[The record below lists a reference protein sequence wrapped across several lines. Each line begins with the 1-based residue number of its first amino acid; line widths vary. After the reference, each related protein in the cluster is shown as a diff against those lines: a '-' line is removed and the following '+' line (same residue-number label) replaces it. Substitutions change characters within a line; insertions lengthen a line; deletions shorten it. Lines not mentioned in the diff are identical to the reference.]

1 VGRLGSGLSLPALQ
15 PCEAAAK
22 LRTSLALQDTPV
34 ASGSVHS
41 PWKQQVGARLAR
53 GALSVAYGMPEVAKV
68 NPTATSAKLSGTA
81 ITVELTGLGANGV
94 MLHSGNKLGF
104 EALGKDGSWH
114 STPITSTAAS
124 SVTVG
129 PAPAGARAV
138 RYLWYPSPCSP
149 YPGQP
154 RELMPPQPGF
164 VCIAAAPLAWFPSMR
179 RRAILLRLISLELL
193 VSRRVVFRGA
203 VSLPRLHRR

>member
-1 VGRLGSGLSLPALQ
+1 MGRLGSGLSLLALQ

-114 STPITSTAAS
+114 STPITSHATS

-129 PAPAGARAV
+129 PAPAGAKAV
-138 RYLWYPSPCSP
+138 RYLWYQSPCGDDSKVR
-149 YPGQP
+149 YRCPGYVKVEALGGLSG
-154 RELMPPQPGF
+154 ELDALPLGPF
-164 VCIAAAPLAWFPSMR
+164 VAKL
-179 RRAILLRLISLELL
+179 
-193 VSRRVVFRGA
+193 
-203 VSLPRLHRR
+203 

>member
-1 VGRLGSGLSLPALQ
+1 MSLPALQ

-41 PWKQQVGARLAR
+41 PWKQQVGSRLAR

-94 MLHSGNKLGF
+94 ITGCC
-104 EALGKDGSWH
+104 EAEL
-114 STPITSTAAS
+114 
-124 SVTVG
+124 
-129 PAPAGARAV
+129 RA
-138 RYLWYPSPCSP
+138 
-149 YPGQP
+149 
-154 RELMPPQPGF
+154 
-164 VCIAAAPLAWFPSMR
+164 
-179 RRAILLRLISLELL
+179 
-193 VSRRVVFRGA
+193 
-203 VSLPRLHRR
+203 SLPYEAQSTSKFADG